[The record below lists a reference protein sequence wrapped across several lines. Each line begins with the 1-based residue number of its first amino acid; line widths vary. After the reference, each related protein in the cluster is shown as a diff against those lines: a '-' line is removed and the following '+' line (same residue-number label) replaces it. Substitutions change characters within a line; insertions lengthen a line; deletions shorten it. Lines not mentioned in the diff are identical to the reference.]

1 MKIKVF
7 VTDPCSGGVPLV
19 EYCLACGIE
28 ATTRC
33 LTPMLFARRRDRP
46 LKR

>member
-7 VTDPCSGGVPLV
+7 VTDRYSGGVPLV

-28 ATTRC
+28 CHAVHS
-33 LTPMLFARRRDRP
+33 
-46 LKR
+46 